1 MTILLLLI
9 GSYLVGNV
17 LTATVIGNLFYK
29 RKIRAEGSGNP
40 GARNAGRV
48 LGKKAFVATFLGDAL
63 KGAVAVFAAKW
74 LGFNMTL
81 EIAALFAVMLGH
93 IFPVFFKFRGGQ
105 GVSTFIGGLLALHL
119 PTVAVMIGVFG
130 VLYAFIRSFTLAG
143 FGAMVLVPLIFFLFS
158 LGTAASIGMCFCLGL
173 LVVTHKDDLMKKL
186 EKKRETPD
194 DDTL

>member
-1 MTILLLLI
+1 MTIVLLLI
-9 GSYLVGNV
+9 GSYFLGNL
-17 LTATVIGNLFYK
+17 LTASVIGNLFYK
-29 RKIRAEGSGNP
+29 RQIHIEGSGNP

-63 KGAVAVFAAKW
+63 KGALAVLVTKW
-74 LGFNMTL
+74 LGFDLMIG
-81 EIAALFAVMLGH
+81 IAALFAVMTGH

-119 PTVAVMIGVFG
+119 PTVAVMVAVFG
-130 VLYAFIRSFTLAG
+130 VLYPFIKSFTIAG

-158 LGTAASIGMCFCLGL
+158 LGTSASIGMCFCLGL

-186 EKKRETPD
+186 VKKRETPD